1 MHLNLKFK
9 LGTYMLSR
17 IADSLFWLSRYM
29 ERADGL
35 LRATRTHY
43 MLSLDNVVMSDKS
56 WRSVLEIFT
65 TADINTINEIQN
77 DSHSSLRTL
86 ITDQKNQSSLKVILT
101 RARENAR
108 GAQDHITKEVWEET
122 NAMYHFI
129 NKASINERFDEQDA
143 MQVLQQLTQH
153 SLLFTGI
160 AEVTMPRGLGWS
172 FMSLGKFTERCFEI
186 LSFCDK
192 HYQAINYDLNAESAM
207 IHWKE
212 LLFSLSGYEL
222 HLKTYRASNYNRNV
236 LHQVLFNEDFP
247 HSVIYTLARIEKYL
261 NDIVQE
267 NQSPANNELLR
278 SFGRLYSRIKYI
290 DHNAINSDNL
300 QSFIE
305 GTQQEML
312 QFSNQLGQ
320 NFFSY
325 Q

>member
-1 MHLNLKFK
+1 
-9 LGTYMLSR
+9 MLSR

-35 LRATRTHY
+35 LRTTRTHY
-43 MLSLDNVVMSDKS
+43 LLSLDNVVLGDKS
-56 WRSVLEIFT
+56 WRTVLEIFT
-65 TADINTINEIQN
+65 TADADTIKEIQHN
-77 DSHSSLRTL
+77 SHAALRTL

-108 GAQDHITKEVWEET
+108 GAQDHITKEVWEEI

-129 NKASINERFDEQDA
+129 NKSTINETFDERD
-143 MQVLQQLTQH
+143 VLQILEQLTQH
-153 SLLFTGI
+153 SLLYTGI
-160 AEVTMPRGLGWS
+160 ADVTMPRGLGWS

-186 LSFCDK
+186 LTFCDK
-192 HYQAINYDLNAESAM
+192 YYKRINYGINSETAM
-207 IHWKE
+207 VHWKE
-212 LLFSLSGYEL
+212 LLFCLSGYEL
-222 HLKTYRASNYNRNV
+222 HLKTYRTHNYNRNV

-261 NDIVQE
+261 SDIVQE
-267 NQSPANNELLR
+267 NHSSANNELFR
-278 SFGRLYSRIKYI
+278 SFGRLYSRIRYI
-290 DHNAINSDNL
+290 DQNAVKDETL
-300 QSFIE
+300 QSFLQ
-305 GTQQEML
+305 GVQSEML

>member
-1 MHLNLKFK
+1 
-9 LGTYMLSR
+9 MLSR

-43 MLSLDNVVMSDKS
+43 LLSLDNVVLGDKS
-56 WRSVLEIFT
+56 WRTVLEIFT
-65 TADINTINEIQN
+65 TADQNTIKETEH
-77 DSHSSLRTL
+77 DSHAALRTL
-86 ITDQKNQSSLKVILT
+86 ISDQNNHSSLKVMLT

-122 NAMYHFI
+122 NAMYHYI
-129 NKASINERFDEQDA
+129 NKSTINERFDERDVLQI
-143 MQVLQQLTQH
+143 LQQLAQH

-160 AEVTMPRGLGWS
+160 ADITMPRGLGWS
-172 FMSLGKFTERCFEI
+172 FMNMGKFTERCFEI
-186 LSFCDK
+186 LTFCDK
-192 HYQAINYDLNAESAM
+192 HYAMINYDLNSEKAM

-222 HLKTYRASNYNRNV
+222 HLKTYRTHNYNRNV
-236 LHQVLFNEDFP
+236 LHQLIFNEDFP
-247 HSVIYTLARIEKYL
+247 HSVIYTLTRIEKYL

-278 SFGRLYSRIKYI
+278 LFRRLSSRIKYM
-290 DHNAINSDNL
+290 DHTSLNSSNL
-300 QSFIE
+300 KPFLDEAQN
-305 GTQQEML
+305 EML

>member
-1 MHLNLKFK
+1 
-9 LGTYMLSR
+9 MLSR

-43 MLSLDNVVMSDKS
+43 LMSLDNVVLGDKS
-56 WRSVLEIFT
+56 WRPVLEIFT
-65 TADINTINEIQN
+65 TADQSTIKEIEY
-77 DSHSSLRTL
+77 DSHAALRML
-86 ITDQKNQSSLKVILT
+86 ISDQNNHSSLKVILT

-122 NAMYHFI
+122 NAMYHYI
-129 NKASINERFDEQDA
+129 NKSTINERFDERDVLQI
-143 MQVLQQLTQH
+143 LQQLTQH

-160 AEVTMPRGLGWS
+160 ADMTMPRGLGWS
-172 FMSLGKFTERCFEI
+172 FMNMGKFTERCFEI
-186 LSFCDK
+186 LTFCDK
-192 HYQAINYDLNAESAM
+192 HYEMINYDLSSDKAM

-222 HLKTYRASNYNRNV
+222 HLKTYRTHNYNRNV
-236 LHQVLFNEDFP
+236 LHQITFNEDFP
-247 HSVIYTLARIEKYL
+247 HSVIYTLTRIEKYL

-278 SFGRLYSRIKYI
+278 LFRKLSSRIKYM
-290 DHNAINSDNL
+290 DQTSLNSSNL
-300 QSFIE
+300 KSFLDE
-305 GTQQEML
+305 AQNEML

>member
-1 MHLNLKFK
+1 
-9 LGTYMLSR
+9 MLSR

-43 MLSLDNVVMSDKS
+43 LLSLDTLALGDKS
-56 WRSVLEIFT
+56 WGPVLEIFT
-65 TADINTINEIQN
+65 TSDQNTVKAIEY
-77 DSHSSLRTL
+77 DSHAALRTL
-86 ITDQKNQSSLKVILT
+86 ISDQKNQSSLKVIVT

-108 GAQDHITKEVWEET
+108 GAQDHITKEVWEEI

-129 NKASINERFDEQDA
+129 NKSAITERFDEQDVL
-143 MQVLQQLTQH
+143 QVLQKLTQH
-153 SLLFTGI
+153 SLLYTGI
-160 AEVTMPRGLGWS
+160 AEITMPRGLGWS
-172 FMSLGKFTERCFEI
+172 FMSMGKLIERCFEV
-186 LSFCDK
+186 LAFCDK
-192 HYQAINYDLNAESAM
+192 HYRLSHYNLNSETAM
-207 IHWKE
+207 IHWKA

-222 HLKTYRASNYNRNV
+222 HLKTYQTHHYNRNV

-247 HSVIYTLARIEKYL
+247 HSVIYSLVRIEKYL

-267 NQSPANNELLR
+267 NQSPANSELLR
-278 SFGRLYSRIKYI
+278 CFGRLYSRIRYM
-290 DHNAINSDNL
+290 DHTAINSNNL
-300 QSFIE
+300 QPFLE
-305 GTQQEML
+305 GVQDEML

>member
-1 MHLNLKFK
+1 
-9 LGTYMLSR
+9 MLSR

-43 MLSLDNVVMSDKS
+43 LLSLDNVVLGNKS
-56 WRSVLEIFT
+56 WRPVLEIFT
-65 TADINTINEIQN
+65 TADANSIQEIQY
-77 DSHSSLRTL
+77 DSYAALRTL
-86 ITDQKNQSSLKVILT
+86 ITDPKNQSSLKVLLT

-129 NKASINERFDEQDA
+129 NKATLNETFDEQDV
-143 MQVLQQLTQH
+143 MHILQELSQH

-160 AEVTMPRGLGWS
+160 AEVTMPRGPGWS
-172 FMSLGKFTERCFEI
+172 FMCLGKLIERCFVI
-186 LSFCDK
+186 LTLCNK
-192 HYQAINYDLNAESAM
+192 HYATINYDLDSENAL

-222 HLKTYRASNYNRNV
+222 HLKTYRTHNYNRNV

-247 HSVIYTLARIEKYL
+247 HSVIYILARIEKYL
-261 NDIVQE
+261 NDIVQD
-267 NQSPANNELLR
+267 NQSAGNNELLR
-278 SFGRLYSRIKYI
+278 CFGRLYSRIKYT
-290 DHNAINSDNL
+290 DHTSVNSDNL
-300 QSFIE
+300 HSFIE
-305 GTQQEML
+305 GVQGEML